1 MDGQIDGGVEE
12 LTHHRIETSVM
23 NNKVSVRTFCFYKYN
38 IISWSWVI
46 IQSVITPYIIIISDN
61 TSSQMSSEADTG
73 DTVLQC
79 GSFWICKLRQKQTW
93 DKN

>member
-23 NNKVSVRTFCFYKYN
+23 KVSVCVYN
-38 IISWSWVI
+38 IISWSWAI
-46 IQSVITPYIIIISDN
+46 IQSVITSSIIIISDN
-61 TSSQMSSEADTG
+61 TSSQMSSEADT
-73 DTVLQC
+73 VLHC
-79 GSFWICKLRQKQTW
+79 GSFWFCKLRQKQTW